1 MKPFTAIA
9 IPHKDILEGR
19 FSLDVYAADLMKV
32 YKGEAPDEYQNPNVF
47 FSRTYITTGTK
58 NLFDVVK
65 NRIDG
70 KGGDPIIQLQTP
82 FGGGKTHSLIAL
94 YHKAKEEWKSN
105 LVIIDG
111 TAYDPKEVTLWEE
124 IERQLTKE
132 ITLLKGQTTPGKEK
146 LTKLLENY
154 QPLLILMDEILQYII
169 KAAGIKVGSTT
180 LAEQHLAFFQELT
193 GAISIIPNA
202 ALVFTL
208 PSSEIEHYSEKGEE
222 FFKKL
227 QKIFGRV
234 EKILTPVQDEEISE
248 VIRKRLFSSIDQK
261 AASDVIE
268 EFLTYAEKEKILP
281 EGLDL
286 SQYRKMF
293 NSSYPFQPEVID
305 VLYKN
310 WGSFPTF
317 QRTRGV
323 LRILALVTHSLKN
336 SKIPFIRLGDFDL
349 TNEELRKELIKHI
362 GQEYDSIIA
371 ADITSPNSGAKRVD
385 NKARGTSYYSFS
397 FGTKVATA
405 IFLYSFSG
413 GPKKGATE
421 KEIKLACSDINFPS
435 SIIVET
441 INNLRESL
449 FYISDSGLFFT
460 NQPNLNRI
468 LLDKI
473 ESVKEKDIETEEKD
487 LLNKVV
493 SKNNKYFTIYIWPN
507 NSKDLPDDKKLK
519 LVILKDKT
527 KCKEFL
533 EYYGDKPRIY
543 RNTLIFLCQSE
554 TERINFE
561 QFVKRKIAWNEIK
574 EDKRLHLS
582 DEQKERV
589 KDEVKKAESSAKG
602 NIRNLYRILLIPSK
616 TDFKEENLGMATY
629 GIEKNIDEEV
639 YEKLKSEGEI
649 LEKLSP
655 IVLKDYLKDKD
666 YIQTK
671 NIYESFY
678 KTPGEKR
685 IVDENV
691 LKNSIKEGVKKGE
704 FGLGYIENGQII
716 CKYFE
721 IDSSPELI
729 EDEIIIKKE
738 LCLQQKQISQQNSQY
753 QKLDAPSTKIEK
765 PQENYYQEDE
775 NHQEKY
781 KDNKEIK
788 INEKESEFI
797 SQIFLRLDASS
808 LGKFYEIYNM
818 IRSIKDKFQ
827 KFSLKIEILAKEGT
841 ISKSDYEDKIKETI
855 NQLKLKIEKEE
866 IN

>member
-47 FSRTYITTGTK
+47 FSRTYITNGTK

-105 LVIIDG
+105 LVVIDG

-132 ITLLKGQTTPGKEK
+132 ITLLKGQTPPGKEK
-146 LTKLLENY
+146 LTKLLEKY

-169 KAAGIKVGSTT
+169 KAAGVEVGSTT

-202 ALVFTL
+202 VLVFTL
-208 PSSEIEHYSEKGEE
+208 PSSEIEHYSQKGEE

-281 EGLDL
+281 EGIDV

-323 LRILALVTHSLKN
+323 LRILALVTYSLKE

-371 ADITSPNSGAKRVD
+371 ADITSPNSGAKKVD
-385 NKARGTSYYSFS
+385 RSMGSAYSSYS
-397 FGTKVATA
+397 FGTKVATT

-441 INNLRESL
+441 INHLRESL

-468 LLDKI
+468 LWDKI

-487 LLNKVV
+487 WLNKVV

-507 NSKDLPDDKKLK
+507 NSKDIPDDKKLK

-527 KCKEFL
+527 KSKEFL

-554 TERINFE
+554 SERINFE
-561 QFVKRKIAWNEIK
+561 KFVKIKIAWNEIEK
-574 EDKRLHLS
+574 DKKLHLS

-691 LKNSIKEGVKKGE
+691 LKTSIKEGVKKGE

-765 PQENYYQEDE
+765 PQENYYQVDG

>member
-32 YKGEAPDEYQNPNVF
+32 YKGDAPDEYQNPNVF
-47 FSRTYITTGTK
+47 FSRTYITAGMK

-105 LVIIDG
+105 LVVIDG
-111 TAYDPKEVTLWEE
+111 TAYDPKEITLWEE
-124 IERQLTKE
+124 IEKQLTEK
-132 ITLLKGQTTPGKEK
+132 ITLLKGQTAPGKEK
-146 LTKLLENY
+146 LTKLLEKY
-154 QPLLILMDEILQYII
+154 QPLLILMDEVLQYII
-169 KAAGIKVGSTT
+169 KAAGVKVGSTT

-193 GAISIIPNA
+193 GAISIIPKA
-202 ALVFTL
+202 VLVFTL
-208 PSSEIEHYSEKGEE
+208 PSSELEHYSEKGEE
-222 FFKKL
+222 FFLKL

-234 EKILTPVQDEEISE
+234 EKIFTPVQDEEIAQ

-268 EFLTYAEKEKILP
+268 EFLTCAEKEKMLP
-281 EGLDL
+281 EGIDV

-293 NSSYPFQPEVID
+293 NASYPFQPEVID

-323 LRILALVTHSLKN
+323 LRILALVVHSLKD

-385 NKARGTSYYSFS
+385 KALGTSYESFS

-421 KEIKLACSDINFPS
+421 KEIKLSCADVNFPS
-435 SIIVET
+435 SIIIET
-441 INNLRESL
+441 IQLLKENL
-449 FYISDSGLFFT
+449 FYVSDSGLFFT

-473 ESVKEKDIETEEKD
+473 ESVKAKDIEAEEKE
-487 LLNKVV
+487 LLNKIV
-493 SKNNKYFTIYIWPN
+493 SKNSKNFTIYIWPS
-507 NSKDLPDDKKLK
+507 NSKDIPDDKKLK
-519 LVILKDKT
+519 FVILKDKT

-533 EYYGDKPRIY
+533 EYCGDKPRVY

-554 TERINFE
+554 SERINFE
-561 QFVKRKIAWNEIK
+561 QFVKRKIAWSEIEK
-574 EDKRLHLS
+574 DKKLHLS
-582 DEQKERV
+582 DEQKKRV
-589 KDEVKKAESSAKG
+589 KDEVKKAESSAKER
-602 NIRNLYRILLIPSK
+602 IRNLYRILLIPSK
-616 TDFKEENLGMATY
+616 TGFKEENLGMATY

-649 LEKLSP
+649 IEKLSHL
-655 IVLKDYLKDKD
+655 VLNDYLKDKD
-666 YIQTK
+666 YVETK

-678 KTPGEKR
+678 RTPGEKR
-685 IVDENV
+685 IVNENV

-704 FGLGYIENGQII
+704 FGLGYIENGKVI

-721 IDSSPELI
+721 SDSDPELR

-738 LCLQQKQISQQNSQY
+738 LCLQQKQISETKSHHQKPEIPLTKPEKYEEKYEEEDEELKAKGKERKTYSKIFL
-753 QKLDAPSTKIEK
+753 KLDVPPT
-765 PQENYYQEDE
+765 
-775 NHQEKY
+775 
-781 KDNKEIK
+781 
-788 INEKESEFI
+788 
-797 SQIFLRLDASS
+797 
-808 LGKFYEIYNM
+808 GKFSDIYKMMNL
-818 IRSIKDKFQ
+818 IKEKFQ
-827 KFSLKIEILAKEGT
+827 KVSLKIEISAEEGK

-855 NQLKLKIEKEE
+855 KQAGLEVEKEE
-866 IN
+866 IS

>member
-47 FSRTYITTGTK
+47 FSRTYITNGTK

-105 LVIIDG
+105 LVVIDG

-132 ITLLKGQTTPGKEK
+132 ITLLKGQTPPGKEK
-146 LTKLLENY
+146 LTKLLEKY

-169 KAAGIKVGSTT
+169 KAAGVKVGSTT

-202 ALVFTL
+202 VLVFTL
-208 PSSEIEHYSEKGEE
+208 PSSEIEHYSQKGEE

-248 VIRKRLFSSIDQK
+248 VIRKRLFSSINQK

-281 EGLDL
+281 EGIDV

-323 LRILALVTHSLKN
+323 LRILALVTYSLKE

-371 ADITSPNSGAKRVD
+371 ADITSPNSGAKKVD
-385 NKARGTSYYSFS
+385 RSMGSAYSSYS
-397 FGTKVATA
+397 FGTKVATT

-441 INNLRESL
+441 INHLRESL

-468 LLDKI
+468 LWDKI

-487 LLNKVV
+487 WLNKVV

-507 NSKDLPDDKKLK
+507 NSKDIPDDKKLK

-527 KCKEFL
+527 KSKEFL

-554 TERINFE
+554 SERINFE
-561 QFVKRKIAWNEIK
+561 KFVKIKIAWNEIEK
-574 EDKRLHLS
+574 DKKLHLS

-691 LKNSIKEGVKKGE
+691 LKTSIKEGVKKGE

-765 PQENYYQEDE
+765 PQENYYQVDG